1 MRDILRL
8 VLLGTLC
15 LVLGGCGLF
24 IKHIP
29 QGQIVSPTPMDHFIK
44 IGDVNLHYQEYPGKG
59 ENVFLLHGFASSTY
73 TWEGVAPYLQK
84 QGCHV
89 WALDMKGFGWSD
101 KPEDAKYDPITL
113 MEEVNQ
119 WMDVMGLDDVT
130 FVGNSLG
137 GAIAVLMAI
146 EHPERIGRMV
156 LIDAA
161 SYSQTE
167 RPFVVRMAGMP
178 FSRSFA
184 KLFFGRWAIK
194 WNMKRVFYH
203 ADRVTE
209 EKVDAYYER
218 MCTHGALDAQ
228 ISVAS
233 SLDFGIFEKY
243 TRRIPEIK
251 AKTLII
257 WGKEDKWIPLENG
270 FRFRK
275 EIAESVIVVIP
286 ECGHIPQEEYP
297 EETAGLIADFMQNKP
312 VEDSGIPAGD
322 NK

>member
-1 MRDILRL
+1 MY
-8 VLLGTLC
+8 
-15 LVLGGCGLF
+15 
-24 IKHIP
+24 
-29 QGQIVSPTPMDHFIK
+29 PTPMDHFIK
-44 IGDVNLHYQEYPGKG
+44 VGDVNFHYREYPGKG
-59 ENVFLLHGFASSTY
+59 EDVFLLHGFASSTY
-73 TWEGVAPYLQK
+73 TWEGVAPCLQK
-84 QGCHV
+84 RGYHV

-101 KPEDAKYDPITL
+101 KPEGAKYDPITL

-119 WMDVMGLDDVT
+119 WMDVMGIEDVT

-137 GAIAVLMAI
+137 GAIAVVMAT
-146 EHPERIGRMV
+146 EHPERIGRMI

-161 SYSQTE
+161 SYTQTE
-167 RPFVVRMAGMP
+167 RPLIVRMAGLP
-178 FSRSFA
+178 FSRGFA

-194 WNMKRVFYH
+194 WNMEKVFYH
-203 ADRVTE
+203 PDRVTE
-209 EKVDAYYER
+209 EKVDAYYKR

-228 ISVAS
+228 TSVAM

-257 WGKEDKWIPLENG
+257 WGREDKWIPLKNG
-270 FRFRK
+270 LRFRK
-275 EIAESVIVVIP
+275 EIADSTIVVIP

-297 EETAGLIADFMQNKP
+297 EKTAGLIADFMQNKP
-312 VEDSGIPAGD
+312 VDDSGIPVGK

>member
-1 MRDILRL
+1 MRNILRL

-29 QGQIVSPTPMDHFIK
+29 QGRIISPTPRDHFIK
-44 IGDVNLHYQEYPGKG
+44 VGAVNFHYQEYPGKG

-84 QGCHV
+84 QGFHV

-101 KPEDAKYDPITL
+101 KPEDAKYDPVTL
-113 MEEVNQ
+113 MEEVNR
-119 WMDVMGLDDVT
+119 WMDVVGLDNVT

-161 SYSQTE
+161 SYNQAE
-167 RPFVVRMAGMP
+167 MPFVVRMAGMP
-178 FSRSFA
+178 FSRGLA

-194 WNMKRVFYH
+194 WNMKKVFYH

-209 EKVDAYYER
+209 EKVDAYYKR

-228 ISVAS
+228 ISVAR
-233 SLDFGIFEKY
+233 SLDFSIFEKY
-243 TRRIPEIK
+243 TGRIPEIK
-251 AKTLII
+251 VKTLII
-257 WGKEDKWIPLENG
+257 WGREDKWIPLKNG

-275 EIAESVIVVIP
+275 EIADSIITVIP

-297 EETAGLIADFMQNKP
+297 EKIAGLIADFMQNKP
-312 VEDSGIPAGD
+312 IEDSGIPAGD